1 MTRLQGSGK
10 GRKISRPLT
19 DCDIISAN
27 MSYEWFI
34 SLRYLK
40 AKRKQTFISL
50 ITIISVFGVAIG
62 VTALIVVLAVMT
74 GAQDDIKEKIVGAN
88 SHILVTARSASLGKS
103 DVTKVVE
110 TAMSIKDVKSAS
122 AFIFNQVIATSSEKV
137 AGVALRGI
145 DVSSPGRTADI
156 KKFMEEGELEFL
168 QDRYTKSTIEP
179 DDFGTRVEVKRS
191 GIILGR
197 ELAVNLRVR
206 VGDPVTIVSAMGRMT
221 PSGMVPISREYYVV
235 GLFHTGMYEY
245 DSALALVSL
254 GQAQSLFKMGGKVT
268 GVEIRVK
275 DIYLAPQIADSIRGK
290 LGFEFKV
297 RDWQQLNRNLFFALA
312 LEKTVIGLILVLI
325 IFVAAFNIVS
335 TLIMVVLEKSKDI
348 AILKAMG
355 ASSRSVM
362 KIFFLEGF
370 TIGALGII
378 IGDIGGVILCEIL
391 DRYHFIKLPT
401 DVYNLDTLPVSMRI
415 EDIALISLAALVIT
429 VLAAL
434 YPAWSASRIDP
445 AESLRYG

>member
-1 MTRLQGSGK
+1 
-10 GRKISRPLT
+10 
-19 DCDIISAN
+19 

-40 AKRKQTFISL
+40 AKRKQAFISL

-74 GAQDDIKEKIVGAN
+74 GAQDDIKAKIVGAN
-88 SHILVTARSASLGKS
+88 SHILVTARSSSLDKS
-103 DVTKVVE
+103 AVKKVVA
-110 TAMSIKDVKSAS
+110 TALSVKDVKSAS

-145 DVSSPGRTADI
+145 DVSSPGKTSDI
-156 KKFMEEGELEFL
+156 KKFMEDGELKFL
-168 QDRYTKSTIEP
+168 QDRYTKITIEP
-179 DDFGTRVEVKRS
+179 DDFGTKVEVRRA

-197 ELAVNLRVR
+197 ELAFNLRVR
-206 VGDPVTIVSAMGRMT
+206 VGDPVTIISAMGRMT
-221 PSGMVPISREYYVV
+221 PSGMVPISKEFYVA

-254 GQAQSLFKMGGKVT
+254 NQAQALFRMGRKVT
-268 GVEIRVK
+268 GVEIRVE
-275 DIYLAPQIADSIRGK
+275 DIYMAPQIAASIRDR
-290 LGFEFKV
+290 LGFDYKV

-312 LEKTVIGLILVLI
+312 LEKTVIGLILILI

-355 ASSRSVM
+355 ASSRSIM

-370 TIGALGII
+370 SIGLLGVIL
-378 IGDIGGVILCEIL
+378 GDFGGVILCEIL

-401 DVYNLDTLPVSMRI
+401 DVYNLDTLPVSMRL
-415 EDIALISLAALVIT
+415 EDIALISAASLVIT
-429 VLAAL
+429 VMAAL
-434 YPAWSASRIDP
+434 YPAWSASKIDP

>member
-1 MTRLQGSGK
+1 
-10 GRKISRPLT
+10 
-19 DCDIISAN
+19 

-40 AKRKQTFISL
+40 AKRKQAFISL
-50 ITIISVFGVAIG
+50 ITIISVLGVAIG
-62 VTALIVVLAVMT
+62 VSALIVVLAVMT
-74 GAQDDIKEKIVGAN
+74 GAQEDIKEKIVGAN
-88 SHILVTARSASLGKS
+88 SHILVTGRSVSLGQS
-103 DVTKVVE
+103 EVTTVVD
-110 TAMSIKDVKSAS
+110 TALSARDVKSAT
-122 AFIFNQVIATSSEKV
+122 AFIFNQVIVTSDQKV
-137 AGVALRGI
+137 AGMALRGI
-145 DVSSPGRTADI
+145 DVSNPDNTTDI
-156 KKFMEEGELEFL
+156 KKFMEQGELKFL
-168 QDRYTKSTIEP
+168 QDRYSRATIEP
-179 DDFGTRVEVKRS
+179 DDFGTEVAVTRS

-197 ELAVNLRVR
+197 ELASNLRVR
-206 VGDPVTIVSAMGRMT
+206 VGDPVTVISAMGRMT
-221 PSGMVPISREYYVV
+221 PSGMVPISREFYVA

-254 GQAQSLFKMGGKVT
+254 EQAQSLFKMGDKVT
-268 GVEIRVK
+268 GVEIRVE
-275 DIYLAPQIADSIRGK
+275 DIYTAPQIAASIREK
-290 LGFEFKV
+290 LGFDFKV

-312 LEKTVIGLILVLI
+312 LEKTVIGLILILI

-370 TIGALGII
+370 SIGLLGVI
-378 IGDIGGVILCEIL
+378 IGDIGGVILCQLL
-391 DRYHFIKLPT
+391 DRYQFIKLPT

-415 EDIALISLAALVIT
+415 EDIALISVAALVIT

>member
-1 MTRLQGSGK
+1 
-10 GRKISRPLT
+10 
-19 DCDIISAN
+19 

-40 AKRKQTFISL
+40 AKRKQAFISL

-74 GAQDDIKEKIVGAN
+74 GAQDDIKAKIVGAN
-88 SHILVTARSASLGKS
+88 SHILVTARSSSLDKS
-103 DVTKVVE
+103 AVKKVVA
-110 TAMSIKDVKSAS
+110 TALSVKDVKSAS

-145 DVSSPGRTADI
+145 DVSSPGKTSDI
-156 KKFMEEGELEFL
+156 KKFMEDGELKLL
-168 QDRYTKSTIEP
+168 QDRYTKITIEP
-179 DDFGTRVEVKRS
+179 DDFGTKVEVRRA

-197 ELAVNLRVR
+197 ELAFNLRVR
-206 VGDPVTIVSAMGRMT
+206 VGDPVTIISAMGRMT
-221 PSGMVPISREYYVV
+221 PSGMVPISKEFYVA

-254 GQAQSLFKMGGKVT
+254 NQAQALFRMGRKVT
-268 GVEIRVK
+268 GVEIRVE
-275 DIYLAPQIADSIRGK
+275 DIYMAPQIAASIRDR
-290 LGFEFKV
+290 LGFDYKV

-312 LEKTVIGLILVLI
+312 LEKTVIGLILILI

-355 ASSRSVM
+355 ASSRSIM

-370 TIGALGII
+370 SIGLLGII
-378 IGDIGGVILCEIL
+378 IGDFGGVILCEIL

-401 DVYNLDTLPVSMRI
+401 DVYNLDTLPVSMRL
-415 EDIALISLAALVIT
+415 EDIALISAASLVIT
-429 VLAAL
+429 VMAAL
-434 YPAWSASRIDP
+434 YPAWSASKIDP